1 MVALLTYPVGKFEIR
16 RVETRNKGLLC
27 KIAEDSAILELSW
40 VSLGTKE
47 KQGKTRVWWES
58 TSAAT
63 LSQKSPDSHGALQ
76 AGAQ

>member
-1 MVALLTYPVGKFEIR
+1 MEDDLGKSQWVVPEPIR
-16 RVETRNKGLLC
+16 FPFTP
-27 KIAEDSAILELSW
+27 DHSSELSW